1 MTIEAITA
9 STAAM
14 LLVLLIGFQVAL
26 AAGLPLGHAAW
37 GGQYRVLPTRL
48 RLGSLAAAAIL
59 GLAAW
64 VILARAGLVAP
75 GAESGAI
82 RLATWLI
89 GGYFVLNTAGN
100 LASKSAVERRVMT
113 PLVLL
118 LAACFFVVAWAP
130 F

>member
-1 MTIEAITA
+1 MAIEVLTA
-9 STAAM
+9 TTAAFV
-14 LLVLLIGFQVAL
+14 LALLIGFQVAL

-64 VILARAGLVAP
+64 VILARADLVAP
-75 GAESGAI
+75 GPEPSAI
-82 RLATWLI
+82 RIATWLV
-89 GGYFVLNTAGN
+89 GGYFVLNTVGN
-100 LASKSAVERRVMT
+100 LASKSPLERRVMT

-118 LAACFFVVAWAP
+118 LAACFFIVARAP